1 MKTLF
6 YKLYPHLT
14 PFNYA
19 SHFQSQL
26 NGMTWVLLNSIKEK
40 RVAYCFKDENRLE
53 ILEGNKVINTTW
65 KHITTNFL
73 AIKNED
79 GEQLITLYYKG
90 DDILIINKKGTED
103 YSFFINETN
112 AKSTLN
118 TENDIKNYFKNKYAK
133 KASSIIEKHKFYY
146 IQNSTEHGPF
156 TAKQLS
162 IRVKGNIADRR
173 CFVRE
178 VNESNYSRRLR
189 IKDLL
194 NEMQL

>member
-1 MKTLF
+1 MKALF
-6 YKLYPHLT
+6 YKLYPRLT

-19 SHFQSQL
+19 THYQSQL
-26 NGMTWVLLNSIKEK
+26 NGMTWVLLNSIKDR
-40 RVAYCFKDENRLE
+40 RVAYCFKDENKLE
-53 ILEGNKVINTTW
+53 IIEEHKVINTTW
-65 KHITTNFL
+65 KHITTNFIS
-73 AIKNED
+73 IKNED
-79 GEQLITLYYKG
+79 GEQLISLFYKG
-90 DDILIINKKGTED
+90 DDILIINKKGTEE

-112 AKSTLN
+112 AEHTLN
-118 TENDIKNYFKNKYAK
+118 NEKDLKEYFKNKYAK

-146 IQNSTEHGPF
+146 IQNSTEYGPF

-178 VNESNYSRRLR
+178 VNESNYNRRLR

-194 NEMQL
+194 NEMQ